1 MSTLYIRLP
10 SRAVAD
16 RAPQWL
22 ALACPFALVSQG
34 GAIEREGV
42 APLSELSGTIAGMQ
56 RVVLLLAGSDVTVLN
71 MQVPPLSA
79 TRLKAALPNLVEERL
94 LCDPADCVIVA
105 GALSDGM
112 RTIAVAQR
120 AWLDLLAKTFTALGA
135 HDIAALPAQSCLPYP
150 AGQSG
155 QPGMVTAAIYPQD
168 TGIDLTL
175 RLSEQDGIG
184 VAIDGGSDE
193 AAAHEVIQTL
203 CAIVPAAPVTLY
215 VPQSALQAYK
225 VAVNDAPALKERISI
240 SADNWT
246 RWIAGA
252 RGTALDLMAGLGT
265 NTGTRF
271 DWHAWRWPLVLAAA
285 VLLINV
291 SALNI
296 SWWRMKSEASSLR
309 SAMTQIYRS
318 AYPNESVII
327 DPLAQMQQK
336 IAIAKRDS
344 GLAAAD
350 DFTAMTAAF
359 GEAWVSVT
367 ATLPAPPSIDALGY
381 RERSLSVRLRDR
393 EAPTQQM
400 KAALAERGLSLE
412 LAPEQSGT
420 VVWQIRSAK

>member
-1 MSTLYIRLP
+1 MSTLYLRLP
-10 SRAVAD
+10 SRAVAGS
-16 RAPQWL
+16 APHLL
-22 ALACPFALVSQG
+22 ALACPFTLVSQG

-42 APLSELSGTIAGMQ
+42 APLSELAGTISGMQ
-56 RVVLLLAGSDVTVLN
+56 RVVLLLAGSDVTVLR

-79 TRLKAALPNLVEERL
+79 AKLKAALPNLVEEQL
-94 LCDPADCVIVA
+94 LCDPADCVIVT
-105 GALSDGM
+105 GALSDGS
-112 RTIAVAQR
+112 RSIAVAQR
-120 AWLDLLAKTFTALGA
+120 AWLVLLARTFTTLGA
-135 HDIAALPAQSCLPYP
+135 RDIAALPAQSCLSYP
-150 AGQSG
+150 AGQ
-155 QPGMVTAAIYPQD
+155 PGIVTAAIYPQD

-215 VPQSALQAYK
+215 VPQSALRVYQE
-225 VAVNDAPALKERISI
+225 AVNDAPALKGRIGI

-246 RWIAGA
+246 HWIAGA
-252 RGTALDLMAGLGT
+252 RGTALDLMADLLT
-265 NTGTRF
+265 NTGARF
-271 DWHAWRWPLVLAAA
+271 DWHTWRWPLVLAAA

-296 SWWRMKSEASSLR
+296 SWWRMKSEAGSLR
-309 SAMTQIYRS
+309 SAMTRVYRS

-344 GLAAAD
+344 GLAAPD
-350 DFTAMTAAF
+350 DFTVMAAAF
-359 GEAWVSVT
+359 GEAWAGVT
-367 ATLPAPPSIDALGY
+367 ATLPAPPSIAALGY

-412 LAPEQSGT
+412 LAPERSGT

>member
-1 MSTLYIRLP
+1 M
-10 SRAVAD
+10 
-16 RAPQWL
+16 
-22 ALACPFALVSQG
+22 
-34 GAIEREGV
+34 
-42 APLSELSGTIAGMQ
+42 ELSGTIAGMQ

-71 MQVPPLSA
+71 IQIPPLSA
-79 TRLKAALPNLVEERL
+79 AKLKAALPNLVEEQL

-105 GALSDGM
+105 GGLSDGM

-120 AWLDLLAKTFTALGA
+120 AWLDLLAGTFTALGA
-135 HDIAALPAQSCLPYP
+135 RDIAALPAQSCLSYL
-150 AGQSG
+150 AG
-155 QPGMVTAAIYPQD
+155 QPGIVTAAICQQD

-193 AAAHEVIQTL
+193 ASAHETIQTL

-215 VPQSALQAYK
+215 VPQSALRFYQE
-225 VAVNDAPALKERISI
+225 AVNGVPALRERIGI

-271 DWHAWRWPLVLAAA
+271 DWHAWRWPLSLAAA

-296 SWWRMKSEASSLR
+296 SWWRMKSEASNLR

-336 IAIAKRDS
+336 IAVAKRDS

-350 DFTAMTAAF
+350 DFTAMTAAL
-359 GEAWVSVT
+359 GEAWAGVT
-367 ATLPAPPSIDALGY
+367 ATLPAPPSIAALEY

-412 LAPEQSGT
+412 LAPERSGT
-420 VVWQIRSAK
+420 VAWQIRRVK

>member
-1 MSTLYIRLP
+1 MSTLYLRLP
-10 SRAVAD
+10 SRAVAG
-16 RAPQWL
+16 RAPHLL
-22 ALACPFALVSQG
+22 ALACPFALVTQG
-34 GAIEREGV
+34 GTIEHEGV

-56 RVVLLLAGSDVTVLN
+56 RVVLLLAGSDVTLLR

-79 TRLKAALPNLVEERL
+79 VKLKAALPNLVEEQL

-105 GALSDGM
+105 DSLSDGS

-120 AWLDLLAKTFTALGA
+120 AWLDLLAKTFTTIGA
-135 HDIAALPAQSCLPYP
+135 REIAALPAQSCL
-150 AGQSG
+150 SG
-155 QPGMVTAAIYPQD
+155 QPGIVTAAICQQY
-168 TGIDLTL
+168 TGMDLTL
-175 RLSEQDGIG
+175 RLSEQDCIG
-184 VAIDGGSDE
+184 VAIDGESDE

-215 VPQSALQAYK
+215 VPQSALRIYQE
-225 VAVNDAPALKERISI
+225 AVNDAPALKERISI
-240 SADNWT
+240 SDDNWA

-252 RGTALDLMAGLGT
+252 HGTALDLMAGLGT
-265 NTGTRF
+265 NSGIRF

-296 SWWRMKSEASSLR
+296 EWWRMKNEAGSLR
-309 SAMTQIYRS
+309 SAMTRVYRS
-318 AYPNESVII
+318 TYPNESVII

-344 GLAAAD
+344 GLAAAN

-359 GEAWVSVT
+359 GEAWAGVT
-367 ATLPAPPSIDALGY
+367 ATLPAPPSIAALEY
-381 RERSLSVRLRDR
+381 RDRGLSVRLRDR

-412 LAPEQSGT
+412 LAPEQSGA
-420 VVWQIRSAK
+420 VVWQIRRVK

>member
-1 MSTLYIRLP
+1 LSTLYLRLP
-10 SRAVAD
+10 SRAVAG

-56 RVVLLLAGSDVTVLN
+56 RVVLLLAGSDVTLLR
-71 MQVPPLSA
+71 MQIPPLSA
-79 TRLKAALPNLVEERL
+79 AKLKAALPNLVEEQL

-105 GALSDGM
+105 GSLSDGM
-112 RTIAVAQR
+112 RSIAVAQR
-120 AWLDLLAKTFTALGA
+120 AWLEQLAKTFTALGA
-135 HDIAALPAQSCLPYP
+135 RAIAALPAQSCLSCP
-150 AGQSG
+150 AGQ
-155 QPGMVTAAIYPQD
+155 PAVTAAICQQD
-168 TGIDLTL
+168 TGMDLTL
-175 RLSEQDGIG
+175 RLPEQDGIG
-184 VAIDGGSDE
+184 VTIDSGSDE
-193 AAAHEVIQTL
+193 ASAHEAIRTL

-215 VPQSALQAYK
+215 VPQSALRVYQE
-225 VAVNDAPALKERISI
+225 AVNDAPALKERIGI

-246 RWIAGA
+246 HWIAGA
-252 RGTALDLMAGLGT
+252 RGVTLDLMAGLGT

-271 DWHAWRWPLVLAAA
+271 DWHAWRWPLVLSAA

-309 SAMTQIYRS
+309 SAMTRIYRS
-318 AYPNESVII
+318 TYPNESVII

-344 GLAAAD
+344 GLAVPD

-359 GEAWVSVT
+359 GEAWAGVT
-367 ATLPAPPSIDALGY
+367 ATLPAPPSIAALEY

-420 VVWQIRSAK
+420 VVWQIRRVK